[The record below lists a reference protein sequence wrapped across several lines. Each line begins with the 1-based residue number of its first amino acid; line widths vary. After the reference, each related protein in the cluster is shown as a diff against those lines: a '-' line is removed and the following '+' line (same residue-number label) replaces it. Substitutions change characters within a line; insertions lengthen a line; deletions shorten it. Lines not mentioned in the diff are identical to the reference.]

1 MFYHYPKATV
11 GIPELQQFS
20 DDARTYLQKMMD
32 KILFPDRKG
41 VHWYSNEGEKII
53 FGGIGLGAVIIGVVL
68 ALFVIKPMMSGSEA
82 VDEGYGTEQI
92 ESSDNQEEEKKEVK
106 KSKPKKKR
114 KKRTKDGE
122 VIANLIYA
130 IKDIVI
136 NPAGTGGSRFL
147 SVSFGFELESQ
158 ELGTEFET
166 REPMI
171 RDALITIMSSK
182 TVAQLTDP
190 KQKEIVRYQIKKRL
204 SKLMDTDEIVGVYY
218 TDFVL
223 Q

>member
-1 MFYHYPKATV
+1 MPD
-11 GIPELQQFS
+11 E
-20 DDARTYLQKMMD
+20 D
-32 KILFPDRKG
+32 KTIIENGGENTENTKTKKKGSNKLIL
-41 VHWYSNEGEKII
+41 

-82 VDEGYGTEQI
+82 VDEGYGAEQI

-106 KSKPKKKR
+106 KSKPKKKK